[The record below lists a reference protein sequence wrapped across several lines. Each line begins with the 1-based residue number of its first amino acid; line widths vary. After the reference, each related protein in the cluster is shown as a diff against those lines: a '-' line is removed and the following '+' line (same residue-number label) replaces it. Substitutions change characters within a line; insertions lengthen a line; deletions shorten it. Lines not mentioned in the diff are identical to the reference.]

1 MQCMR
6 QFYEEGDINRAFN
19 SLNYLST
26 ITAMVFRTAFELKK
40 GRSWKVLA
48 LVTSALAVLQN
59 TYWDIV
65 KDWGLLQRLSK
76 NPYLRDKL
84 ILPHR
89 SIYFIA
95 MVTKKLTEKVRS
107 SAYGSCIITLLIQSH
122 VNLLKGCGHSS

>member
-1 MQCMR
+1 MR

-40 GRSWKVLA
+40 GNSWKVLA
-48 LVTSALAVLQN
+48 LVFSALAVLQN

-65 KDWGLLQRLSK
+65 KDWGLLQRLSN

-95 MVTKKLTEKVRS
+95 MVTVKLTKRVCVLLHMVLVYYIANS
-107 SAYGSCIITLLIQSH
+107 ISCKFTHRLWT
-122 VNLLKGCGHSS
+122 

>member
-1 MQCMR
+1 MR
-6 QFYEEGDINRAFN
+6 QYYEEGDINRAFN

-26 ITAMVFRTAFELKK
+26 ITAMIFRTAFELKK
-40 GRSWKVLA
+40 GKSWKVLA

-65 KDWGLLQRLSK
+65 RDWGLLQRRSN

-89 SIYFIA
+89 SVYFIA
-95 MVTKKLTEKVRS
+95 MVSLKIGQKVLV
-107 SAYGSCIITLLIQSH
+107 Y
-122 VNLLKGCGHSS
+122 